1 MSPIFKPASARR
13 AVIISKPQTSGRG
26 PTRLEKA
33 ITILNARQVKPDSA
47 SHIGD
52 IDARALLIVTIV
64 YLMAMLSVPLQRTD
78 TIIWFAVYP
87 IISAPLA
94 HIPYERLFRNS
105 LYVVPLLFFIG
116 IFNPFYDRQPAFT
129 VFGLTISA
137 GWISFISILIR
148 GLLATQALL
157 LLIRVAGFNEMC
169 EGLRR
174 LGCPG
179 VIVTQLLMV
188 YRYLS
193 VLLQEALTMQRARMA
208 RSYGKSSFR
217 ASMWGPFVGQLLL
230 RTIERSRRINMAMKA
245 RGFYGSLS
253 TSPPSRWD
261 TAATVYCL
269 VWIPI
274 FFILRFLDIPTL
286 LISLINNYA
295 L

>member
-1 MSPIFKPASARR
+1 MK
-13 AVIISKPQTSGRG
+13 

-33 ITILNARQVKPDSA
+33 ITILNARQMKPA
-47 SHIGD
+47 EPSHIGD
-52 IDARALLIVTIV
+52 IDVRALLIVTVV
-64 YLMAMLSVPLQRTD
+64 YLVAMLSVPLQRTEA
-78 TIIWFAVYP
+78 IIWFAAYP

-105 LYVVPLLFFIG
+105 LYVLPLLFFIG
-116 IFNPFYDRQPAFT
+116 IFNPIYDRRPALI
-129 VFGLTISA
+129 VFGITVSA

-157 LLIRVAGFNEMC
+157 LLIRIAGFNEMC
-169 EGLRR
+169 EALRR
-174 LGCPG
+174 LGFPG
-179 VIVTQLLMV
+179 VIATQLLMV

-217 ASMWGPFVGQLLL
+217 ASMWGQFVGQLLL

-245 RGFYGSLS
+245 RGFKGSLS
-253 TSPPSRWD
+253 TSPPSHWD

-269 VWIPI
+269 IWILVI
-274 FFILRFLDIPTL
+274 LALRFLDVSTL
-286 LISLINNYA
+286 LLTLFSYHQ
-295 L
+295 

>member
-1 MSPIFKPASARR
+1 MK
-13 AVIISKPQTSGRG
+13 

-33 ITILNARQVKPDSA
+33 ITILNTRQTKPDDA

-64 YLMAMLSVPLQRTD
+64 YLVAMLSIPLQRTD
-78 TIIWFAVYP
+78 AIIWFAVYP

-94 HIPYERLFRNS
+94 HVPYERLFRNS
-105 LYVVPLLFFIG
+105 LYVLPLLFFIG

-129 VFGLTISA
+129 LFGLTVTA

-157 LLIRVAGFNEMC
+157 LLIHVAGFNEMC
-169 EGLRR
+169 EALRR

-188 YRYLS
+188 YRYLE
-193 VLLQEALTMQRARMA
+193 VLLQEALTMQRARLA
-208 RSYGKSSFR
+208 RSYGRNTVKASFR
-217 ASMWGPFVGQLLL
+217 ASSWGSFVGQLLL
-230 RTIERSRRINMAMKA
+230 RTLERSRRINMAMKA
-245 RGFYGSLS
+245 RGFRGSLS
-253 TSPPSRWD
+253 ASPPTSWD

-269 VWIPI
+269 IWIPMLLA
-274 FFILRFLDIPTL
+274 LRFMDVSSL
-286 LISLINNYA
+286 LLSLLNS
-295 L
+295 

>member
-1 MSPIFKPASARR
+1 M
-13 AVIISKPQTSGRG
+13 QQ
-26 PTRLEKA
+26 TRLEKA
-33 ITILNARQVKPDSA
+33 ITVLNARQAKPEST

-52 IDARALLIVTIV
+52 IDARALLVVTVV
-64 YLMAMLSVPLQRTD
+64 YLVAMLSVPLQRTD
-78 TIIWFAVYP
+78 SIIWFAAYP

-105 LYVVPLLFFIG
+105 LYALPLLFFIG
-116 IFNPFYDRQPAFT
+116 IFNPLYDRTPAFA

-157 LLIRVAGFNEMC
+157 LLIHVAGFNEMC
-169 EGLRR
+169 ESLRR
-174 LGCPG
+174 LGFPG

-188 YRYLS
+188 YRYLE
-193 VLLQEALTMQRARMA
+193 VLLKEALTMQRARLA
-208 RSYGKSSFR
+208 RSYGRSAFK

-245 RGFYGSLS
+245 RCFHGSLS

-269 VWIPI
+269 IWIPI
-274 FFILRFLDIPTL
+274 ILALRFLDITTL
-286 LISLINNYA
+286 LLSL
-295 L
+295 LQ